1 MTDSDIVIS
10 QAPLMPNGQLH
21 IDNLPTG
28 NRLQTP
34 ELAAFVECILLVAND
49 SPSITEL
56 AISAEVEVGHI
67 EAAIAH
73 LQMQTDRGW
82 VIQRH
87 GDHVQLGT
95 SPRFADHVRR
105 FLGLDREAKLSS
117 AALETLAIIAYQQPT
132 TRGELESIRGVDCSG
147 VLATLHARGLIESL
161 GRRPAVGNPNEY
173 GTTSQFLRHFGLASL
188 ADLPDLGRVD
198 DQDVAVRL
206 QQMSA
211 DVEDGNSSQVHPS

>member
-1 MTDSDIVIS
+1 MTDTDIIIS
-10 QAPLMPNGQLH
+10 QTPVMPIGQLS
-21 IDNLPTG
+21 IDGLPAG
-28 NRLQTP
+28 KRLQTA
-34 ELAAFVECILLVAND
+34 ELAAFVECILLVAHD

-95 SPRFADHVRR
+95 SPRFADQVRR

-117 AALETLAIIAYQQPT
+117 AALEALAIIAYQQPT
-132 TRGELESIRGVDCSG
+132 TRGELEAIRGVDCSG

-161 GRRPAVGNPNEY
+161 GRRPAIGNPNEY
-173 GTTSQFLRHFGLASL
+173 ATTSQFLRHFGLGSL

-211 DVEDGNSSQVHPS
+211 DADHESSAGPISS